1 MYLIDIHPHQGGF
14 TKQDLLR
21 ILEENWPE
29 IIEPHT
35 LQGVDESTYNASD
48 SNIKRYRKASI
59 NTILQTP
66 GGRFLRSMG
75 GGLTS
80 AGTSAVIRKQADDI
94 KTGVRNLEQS
104 FIQQRDTR
112 AAHFNGKYGKN
123 WDELE
128 FQVKSFE
135 APVRIE
141 EITTGEM
148 VEIQT

>member
-1 MYLIDIHPHQGGF
+1 LPDN
-14 TKQDLLR
+14 D
-21 ILEENWPE
+21 
-29 IIEPHT
+29 
-35 LQGVDESTYNASD
+35 SD
-48 SNIKRYRKASI
+48 SNIKPYRKASI

-80 AGTSAVIRKQADDI
+80 AGNSSRLKTEAYRI
-94 KTGVRNLEQS
+94 KTELRDFEEW
-104 FIQQRDTR
+104 FIQQPDSI
-112 AAHFNGKYGKN
+112 AVYFNDKYGKN

-128 FQVKSFE
+128 FKVKSFE

-148 VEIQT
+148 LEI